1 MIVEHHDTQS
11 VRLTRGSDAMFTF
24 DHVFPMDT
32 PQAHVFDHSIK
43 GTVDDVLQGYNGTI
57 FAYGQTGSGKTYTM
71 MGADIHD
78 DDTRG
83 IIPRLTDQV
92 FEGILHSPPT
102 IEYTVKVSFM
112 EIYMEKIRDLL
123 APDRINLSIQEDR
136 SKGVRV
142 KGLSE
147 HYMSSPNEVYDVIR
161 RGAAVR
167 AVSATRMNTESSRSH
182 TIFTF
187 TVQQRNTETGATK
200 SGCLYLVDL
209 AGSEKVDKTGA
220 SGQTLEEAKKINR
233 SLSALGM
240 VINALTDGKSAHVPY
255 RDSKLTRILQESLGG
270 NSRTTL
276 IVNCSPVAYNA
287 DETLST
293 LRFGVRA
300 KSIKNNARI
309 NAELS
314 PNELRELVRKAH
326 TQMNTYQSH
335 IRKLETEV
343 EAWRRGESVP
353 IDAWTSLLGEQASSL
368 SKEASV
374 PATVTREQRLMDQNR
389 TLEAELMQAR
399 WKLEEMQMENRE
411 LKELVDTAPSQ
422 EAPAEVRVVETPAPS
437 TTREQR
443 VEQMIQ
449 ALEGHQVTIEP
460 VMACLQ
466 PLVLACRQAPDF
478 PLRMDQL
485 EWLEEDILQTH
496 VALSEQV
503 MSTRIAAQEI
513 SVLQQQKQALE
524 SRHTALQQRF
534 DLITNQIG
542 ALENGLRVGEE
553 GAVQLAE
560 LRHMLEE
567 HSSTQLENTSS
578 ETLHLEQLL
587 AIRGEETAGLMRS
600 LEDLRAS
607 HEEQR
612 RAMTLLSAAVV
623 RGDER
628 GPDPA
633 SVQRLVDASRQM
645 EKARELV
652 TLRLREY
659 ERLKEQ
665 LMNGLRERSER
676 VVDLE
681 MELEETQDQYRLLL
695 QNMNFGTQ
703 QRKMA
708 VIERRLEQLMGVQHR
723 LIEQN
728 TALKR
733 DVAIAEKRL
742 VSRAGIIEDLEWR
755 LDAQKANEEWDT
767 SAEAHARIAKPLR
780 GGGAESPSA
789 ATPQAARRWFFHA

>member
-11 VRLTRGSDAMFTF
+11 VRLTRGSDAVFTF

-32 PQAHVFDHSIK
+32 SQAHVFDHSIK
-43 GTVDDVLQGYNGTI
+43 GTVNDVLQGYNGTI

-71 MGADIHD
+71 MGADIQD
-78 DDTRG
+78 DHTRG

-92 FEGILHSPPT
+92 FQGILHSPPT

-123 APDRINLSIQEDR
+123 APDRINLPIQEDK

-147 HYMSSPNEVYDVIR
+147 HYMSSPDEVYDVIR
-161 RGAAVR
+161 RGTGVR
-167 AVSATRMNTESSRSH
+167 VVSATRMNAESSRSH

-326 TQMNTYQSH
+326 TQIHTYQSH
-335 IRKLETEV
+335 IKQLETEV

-353 IDAWTSLLGEQASSL
+353 MDAWTSFLGEQAPSSKDV
-368 SKEASV
+368 SASAAV
-374 PATVTREQRLMDQNR
+374 AQEQRLIDQNR

-399 WKLEEMQMENRE
+399 WKLEEVQMENRE
-411 LKELVDTAPSQ
+411 LKELADMAPSH
-422 EAPAEVRVVETPAPS
+422 EAPAEVRVVETPAPRTS
-437 TTREQR
+437 REQR
-443 VEQMIQ
+443 VEEMLQ
-449 ALEGHQVTIEP
+449 ALEGRQVALEP
-460 VMACLQ
+460 VMACMK

-485 EWLEEDILQTH
+485 EWLEEEFLRTH
-496 VALSEQV
+496 MALSEQV
-503 MSTRIAAQEI
+503 MSTRIATQEM

-524 SRHTALQQRF
+524 SRNAALQQRF

-567 HSSTQLENTSS
+567 HSSTHLENTSS

-587 AIRGEETAGLMRS
+587 AIRGEETAGLQRS
-600 LEDLRAS
+600 LEDLKAS

-633 SVQRLVDASRQM
+633 CVQRLVDASRQM

-659 ERLKEQ
+659 ERLKER
-665 LMNGLRERSER
+665 LMDGLRERSER

-681 MELEETQDQYRLLL
+681 MALEEMQDQFRVLL
-695 QNMNFGTQ
+695 QNMDFGAQ

-708 VIERRLEQLMGVQHR
+708 VIERRLEQLMGVQQR

-728 TALKR
+728 TTLKR
-733 DVAIAEKRL
+733 DVALAEKRL
-742 VSRAGIIEDLEWR
+742 ASRADTIEELEWR
-755 LDAQKANEEWDT
+755 LDAQNVDEEWDSST
-767 SAEAHARIAKPLR
+767 EAHARIAKPLR
-780 GGGAESPSA
+780 GGGAESTSA
-789 ATPQAARRWFFHA
+789 ATPQTARRWFFHA